1 MNFAVQASQIEAIK
15 DVFIV
20 DFAEVFVPFSAQ
32 EPRYPGIAVLG
43 VRASAQVIEV
53 VHCRYV

>member
-20 DFAEVFVPFSAQ
+20 DFAEVLVPFSAQ
-32 EPRYPGIAVLG
+32 EPRYPGVTVLG

-53 VHCRYV
+53 VHRRYV